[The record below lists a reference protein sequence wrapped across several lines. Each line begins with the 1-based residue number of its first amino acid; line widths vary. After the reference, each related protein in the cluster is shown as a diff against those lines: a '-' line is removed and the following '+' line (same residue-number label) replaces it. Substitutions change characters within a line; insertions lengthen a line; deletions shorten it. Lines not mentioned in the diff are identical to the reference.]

1 MKTCV
6 DSYVCS
12 SKMYCHLFSVN
23 NLVVRRRSV
32 KSVCTM
38 RLCCVLLYI
47 ISICN
52 DTMYINN
59 AIPGKLCIT
68 CIYPC
73 AKEHQ
78 DYYS

>member
-38 RLCCVLLYI
+38 RPTVLRASLY
-47 ISICN
+47 
-52 DTMYINN
+52 Y
-59 AIPGKLCIT
+59 
-68 CIYPC
+68 
-73 AKEHQ
+73 
-78 DYYS
+78 